1 MSNPDF
7 FFSRPTAS
15 RVLFFEYSTE
25 YPDFQ
30 SDLHEIFR
38 PGVQAADLP
47 LKIAKVATKNNTEIV
62 AVTYDHPSRNPNLTP
77 GVYFDLTSDGNPKQ
91 AMLDFALAVGYEA
104 TLDDIPELLD
114 HKEAYLIGVG
124 LFPGRESLAFH
135 MVYKGE
141 AQHFSNLVEIDPKYK
156 NFAFQYVLTKEGTR
170 DYAVEFFENFDELA
184 FAELDDHVAHAQ
196 RKVKEVYGERVRLT
210 EVCSYKFFL
219 NREEKK
225 VYYRV
230 LLND

>member
-25 YPDFQ
+25 HPDFQ

-38 PGVQAADLP
+38 PGSQAADLP
-47 LKIAKVATKNNTEIV
+47 VEVAKVTTKCNTDVV
-62 AVTYDHPSRNPNLTP
+62 AVTYDHPSRNPDQVP
-77 GVYFDLTSDGNPKQ
+77 GIYFDLTASGNFRQ
-91 AMLDFALAVGYEA
+91 EMFEFAVSMGYEVI
-104 TLDDIPELLD
+104 LGDIPELLD
-114 HKEAYLIGVG
+114 HKDANLIGVG

-141 AQHFSNLVEIDPKYK
+141 AHHFSNLAEVDPKYK
-156 NFAFQYVLTKEGTR
+156 NFAFQYVLTKEGTS
-170 DYAVEFFENFDELA
+170 DYAVEFFEDFDTLA
-184 FAELDDHVAHAQ
+184 FPELDGHVAHCKA
-196 RKVKEVYGERVRLT
+196 KVEETYGNRVRLA

-219 NREEKK
+219 SNDEKK